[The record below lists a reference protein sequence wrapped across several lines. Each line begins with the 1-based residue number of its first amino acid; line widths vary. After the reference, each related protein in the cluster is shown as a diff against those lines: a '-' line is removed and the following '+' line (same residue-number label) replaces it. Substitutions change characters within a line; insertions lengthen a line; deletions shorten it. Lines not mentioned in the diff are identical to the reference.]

1 MSTAGAPP
9 KLTTQTEIH
18 TGTAQGRWI
27 LAAAVLGSGM
37 AFLDGTV
44 VNVALRVIGQDLD
57 ASLADLQW
65 VVNAY
70 MLTLAALILLGG
82 SMGDRFGRRRIFVI
96 GIVWFAV
103 ASAACALAPTP
114 LVLIVARA
122 VQGMGGALLTP
133 GSLAMIQ
140 SSFCA
145 EDRAKA
151 IGIWSGLAG
160 ASAAAGPFVG
170 GWLIDVASWR
180 YVFWI
185 NGPLA
190 VAVTLIA
197 ARHVPETHDAQ
208 AARSFDIPGAVLG
221 CIGLAGITYALIE
234 PGHGLRTYLIAAAG
248 LAGLVAFVVNERARR
263 APMVPPSLFASRVF
277 NTSNVLTFVVYGALG
292 ALLFLLT
299 LQLQVVSGY
308 SPLQAGVALLPIEVL
323 MLALSGSSGA
333 LAARIGPRLQM
344 TAGPALCAG
353 GALLLLSV
361 DADGSY
367 WTHVLPGIVVFGMGL
382 TALVAPLTATVLAA
396 APDRYAGI
404 ASGVNNAVA
413 RAGSL
418 LVVAALPV
426 VVGLGGDDYDDPITF
441 GAGYRSAMVICAV
454 LLALGGAAGWWGLRR
469 TSEKTLRESERP

>member
-1 MSTAGAPP
+1 MRPAGTPP
-9 KLTTQTEIH
+9 TVTTQAQIH

-27 LAAAVLGSGM
+27 LAAAILGSGM

-82 SMGDRFGRRRIFVI
+82 SLGDRFGRRRIFVI
-96 GIVWFAV
+96 GVIWFAV

-114 LVLIVARA
+114 FVLIVARA
-122 VQGMGGALLTP
+122 VQGIGGALLTP
-133 GSLAMIQ
+133 GSLSMIQ
-140 SSFCA
+140 SSFCT

-170 GWLIDVASWR
+170 GWLIEVASWR

-185 NGPLA
+185 NVPLA
-190 VAVTLIA
+190 VIATLIA
-197 ARHVPETHDAQ
+197 VRHVPETRDVE
-208 AARSFDIPGAVLG
+208 AAHSFDISGAILG
-221 CIGLAGITYALIE
+221 CVGLAGITYALIE
-234 PGHGLRTYLIAAAG
+234 PGQGLRTYLVATAG
-248 LAGLVAFVVNERARR
+248 LAGLVAFVINERTRR

-277 NTSNVLTFVVYGALG
+277 NTTNALTMVVYGAFG
-292 ALLFLLT
+292 ALLFMLT
-299 LQLQVVSGY
+299 LQLQVVAGY
-308 SPLQAGVALLPIEVL
+308 SPLEAGVALLPMEILMVL
-323 MLALSGSSGA
+323 FSGKSGA
-333 LAARIGPRLQM
+333 LAARIGPRLQL
-344 TAGPALCAG
+344 TLGPGLCAA
-353 GALLLLSV
+353 GALLLLGV
-361 DADGSY
+361 GTDGNY
-367 WTHVLPGIVVFGMGL
+367 WTRVLPGVLVFGVGL
-382 TALVAPLTATVLAA
+382 VALVAPLTATVLAA
-396 APDRYAGI
+396 AVDRYAGI

-418 LVVAALPV
+418 LAVAALPV
-426 VVGLGGDDYDDPITF
+426 AVGLSGDDYEDPTTF

-469 TSEKTLRESERP
+469 TSDRTLRES